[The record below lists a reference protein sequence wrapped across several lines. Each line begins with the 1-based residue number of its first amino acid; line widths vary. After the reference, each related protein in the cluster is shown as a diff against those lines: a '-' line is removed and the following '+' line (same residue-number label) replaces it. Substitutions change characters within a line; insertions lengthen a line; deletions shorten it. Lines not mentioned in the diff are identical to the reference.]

1 MMLDLLGPFPL
12 LLVLLVSWGPVPLAA
27 RPRNVTRV
35 QWFEIQRIRAGP
47 VQCGTEMSRVNNY
60 TQHCK
65 PGNTFLHS
73 SLQNVATTCLLTN
86 FFFFFL
92 TNNSCRNGQNNCYQS
107 ANRIG
112 MTYCSRTQGTYPN
125 CNYSTTL
132 QNQFYVL
139 GCERHQRGFPPNQL
153 LPVHLDKTIPLVHL
167 HFD

>member
-1 MMLDLLGPFPL
+1 MMLDLLGPFLL
-12 LLVLLVSWGPVPLAA
+12 LLVLLGSWGPVPLAA

-35 QWFEIQRIRAGP
+35 QWFEIQHIRAGP
-47 VQCGTEMSRVNNY
+47 VQCRMEMSRVNNY

-86 FFFFFL
+86 M
-92 TNNSCRNGQNNCYQS
+92 TCRNGQNNCYQS

-132 QNQFYVL
+132 QNWFYVVA
-139 GCERHQRGFPPNQL
+139 CERHQRGFPPNQL
-153 LPVHLDKTIPLVHL
+153 LPVHLDE
-167 HFD
+167 